1 MILLFVLLA
10 MLYALGMALRLA
22 IAGRWLAQPGPA
34 GPGSGS
40 GSGTADEGSVTVL
53 VPILSGD
60 PALKACLAANL
71 ANAPRARFLLL
82 IDEDDAEA
90 RAITTRL
97 AAPNA
102 TALSGPAPAPGENPK
117 VAKLARALPRVTTAH
132 VAVLDDD
139 TVLPPGALGRTLGH
153 LETGD
158 LVTGLPVY
166 APGEGLFTR
175 LLAAFVN
182 GSVLITY
189 PVGAAL
195 GQARTLNGMFYVTR
209 SADLRSLGGFE
220 AIRGSLTDD
229 YAMARLYL
237 DAGLRLVQSR
247 IIHQVQT
254 TVTGPGHYLSI
265 MRRWMI
271 FARAYLR
278 ENRTLFTLGLIGGT
292 ALAPPLLLLLG
303 LGAGGPVGLIAGL
316 VVVSLLLGAKAHAL
330 RRLRGKVTG
339 QEDPP
344 GQIPLEMLADL
355 LLPFHMLTALV
366 RPGRLRWRTRRIV
379 MEGDR
384 ITYD

>member
-1 MILLFVLLA
+1 MILLFLVLAL
-10 MLYALGMALRLA
+10 LYALGMGLRLA
-22 IAGRWLAQPGPA
+22 IAERWLARPDPA
-34 GPGSGS
+34 GI
-40 GSGTADEGSVTVL
+40 GTPDEASLTLL

-60 PALKACLAANL
+60 PALERCLAANL

-82 IDEDDAEA
+82 IDDDDAEA
-90 RAITTRL
+90 RAVTAGL
-97 AAPNA
+97 GAPNA
-102 TALSGPAPAPGENPK
+102 TVLSGPAPAPGENPK

-139 TVLPPGALGRTLGH
+139 TVLPPGALARALAH

-166 APGEGLFTR
+166 ALGEGLFTR

-195 GQARTLNGMFYVTR
+195 GQSRTLNGMFYAMRT
-209 SADLRSLGGFE
+209 ADLRSLGGFE

-237 DAGLRLVQSR
+237 DARLRLVQSR
-247 IIHQVQT
+247 ITHQVQT

-278 ENRTLFTLGLIGGT
+278 ENRTPFTLGLIGAT
-292 ALAPPLLLLLG
+292 AIAPPLLLLLA
-303 LGAGGPVGLIAGL
+303 LGAGGPVGLIVGL
-316 VVVSLLLGAKAHAL
+316 VVVALLLGAKACAL

-339 QEDPP
+339 DADPP
-344 GQIPLEMLADL
+344 AQIPLEMLADL
-355 LLPFHMLTALV
+355 LLPFHMLTALI
-366 RPGRLRWRTRRIV
+366 RPGRLQWRRRRIV
-379 MEGDR
+379 MEGNR
-384 ITYD
+384 ITYE